1 MLAEHVLGRAR
12 SEPVDLEAVLAVE
25 GLERGFVDDE
35 TLEACGDGADVRI
48 DHFFVYCVVLD
59 CR

>member
-35 TLEACGDGADVRI
+35 TLEACGDGQM
-48 DHFFVYCVVLD
+48 
-59 CR
+59 